1 MESIPVFDKI
11 KYSIIRFRIPQNYV
25 KNEEGKYVFVGK
37 VYGFGNINDD
47 FSKVL
52 DFLENFTVLNQEELL
67 TADDGVYN
75 WILYS
80 EKDSDDIKFAA
91 IQIQS
96 PFEIGTTHQSLA
108 YNKKVNASLIYGAG
122 ELKLEEAAPL
132 DAAPLDAAPLDAAP
146 LDAAPLDAA
155 PLDAAPLDKK
165 ITFNVLSGTYT
176 YNIQSITFDF
186 DRIVTRKIIDKFIE
200 LFPESTFN
208 NSRDSYVHSI
218 KTVSNKLLELYK
230 KNGFI
235 FRLFDEYNDW
245 AKFSNNFWNIDFRIE
260 YFKKKIDDKN
270 ENQKIMQTLYMES
283 IESMINLLEPELL
296 KSN

>member
-11 KYSIIRFRIPQNYV
+11 KYSIIRFRIPQNNV

-37 VYGFGNINDD
+37 VYGFSNINDD

-67 TADDGVYN
+67 SAEDGVYN

-80 EKDSDDIKFAA
+80 EKDSKDVKFAA
-91 IQIQS
+91 IHIQS

-122 ELKLEEAAPL
+122 ELKIEE
-132 DAAPLDAAPLDAAP
+132 
-146 LDAAPLDAA
+146 AA

-176 YNIQSITFDF
+176 YNIQATTFDF
-186 DRIVTRKIIDKFIE
+186 DRIVTRQIIDKFIE

-270 ENQKIMQTLYMES
+270 ENQNIMQTLYKES
-283 IESMINLLEPELL
+283 LESMINLLEPGLL
-296 KSN
+296 KSD

>member
-37 VYGFGNINDD
+37 VYGFSNINDD

-80 EKDSDDIKFAA
+80 EKDSKDIKFAA
-91 IQIQS
+91 THIES

-122 ELKLEEAAPL
+122 ELKIEE
-132 DAAPLDAAPLDAAP
+132 AAP

-176 YNIQSITFDF
+176 YNIQATTFDF
-186 DRIVTRKIIDKFIE
+186 DKIVTRQIINKFIE
-200 LFPESTFN
+200 IFPESTFN
-208 NSRDSYVHSI
+208 DSRDSYVHSI

-245 AKFSNNFWNIDFRIE
+245 AKFSNKFWSIDFNIE
-260 YFKKKIDDKN
+260 YFKKKIDDKE
-270 ENQKIMQTLYMES
+270 ENKDIMITLYLKS
-283 IESMINLLEPELL
+283 LESMINLLDPELL
-296 KSN
+296 KSD

>member
-1 MESIPVFDKI
+1 MENIPVFDKI
-11 KYSIIRFRIPQNYV
+11 KYPIIRFRIPQNNV

-37 VYGFGNINDD
+37 VYGLTNINDD
-47 FSKVL
+47 ILKVL
-52 DFLENFTVLNQEELL
+52 DFLENFTVLNQDELL

-80 EKDSDDIKFAA
+80 EKDSEDIKFAA
-91 IQIQS
+91 IQIES

-122 ELKLEEAAPL
+122 ELKIEDATLLEAAL
-132 DAAPLDAAPLDAAP
+132 
-146 LDAAPLDAA
+146 
-155 PLDAAPLDKK
+155 LDKK
-165 ITFNVLSGTYT
+165 VTFNVLSGTYT

-186 DRIVTRKIIDKFIE
+186 DKIVTRQIIDKFIE
-200 LFPESTFN
+200 LFPESIYQDCK
-208 NSRDSYVHSI
+208 DSYVHSI

-245 AKFSNNFWNIDFRIE
+245 ANFSNNFWNIDFRLE

-283 IESMINLLEPELL
+283 LESMIKLLEPELL
-296 KSN
+296 KSD

>member
-1 MESIPVFDKI
+1 MKSIPVFDKI
-11 KYSIIRFRIPQNYV
+11 KYPIIRFRIPQNNV

-37 VYGFGNINDD
+37 VYGLTNINDD
-47 FSKVL
+47 ISKVL

-80 EKDSDDIKFAA
+80 EKDSKDIKFAA
-91 IQIQS
+91 IHIQS

-122 ELKLEEAAPL
+122 ELKIEEAAPL
-132 DAAPLDAAPLDAAP
+132 DAAPLE
-146 LDAAPLDAA
+146 
-155 PLDAAPLDKK
+155 AAPLDKK
-165 ITFNVLSGTYT
+165 VTFNVLSGTYT

-186 DRIVTRKIIDKFIE
+186 DRIVTRQIIDKFIE
-200 LFPESTFN
+200 LFPESTYQDC
-208 NSRDSYVHSI
+208 RDSYVHSI

-235 FRLFDEYNDW
+235 LRLFDEYNDW
-245 AKFSNNFWNIDFRIE
+245 AKFSNQFWNIDFRIE

-270 ENQKIMQTLYMES
+270 ENQNIMQTLYMES

-296 KSN
+296 KS

>member
-1 MESIPVFDKI
+1 MENIPVFDKI
-11 KYSIIRFRIPQNYV
+11 KYPIIRFRIPQNNV

-37 VYGFGNINDD
+37 VYGFNNINDD
-47 FSKVL
+47 ISKVL

-67 TADDGVYN
+67 TADNGIYN

-80 EKDSDDIKFAA
+80 EKDSKDIKFAA
-91 IQIQS
+91 IHIQS

-122 ELKLEEAAPL
+122 EIKIEEAAPLDTAPL

-146 LDAAPLDAA
+146 LEAAPLE
-155 PLDAAPLDKK
+155 AAPLDKK

-186 DRIVTRKIIDKFIE
+186 DRIVTRQIIDKFIE
-200 LFPESTFN
+200 LFPESIYQDCK
-208 NSRDSYVHSI
+208 DSYVHSI

-245 AKFSNNFWNIDFRIE
+245 ANFSNKFWNIDFRIE
-260 YFKKKIDDKN
+260 YFEKKIDDKN
-270 ENQKIMQTLYMES
+270 ENQDIMKTLYKES
-283 IESMINLLEPELL
+283 LESMINLLEPELL
-296 KSN
+296 KS

>member
-1 MESIPVFDKI
+1 MENIPVFDKI
-11 KYSIIRFRIPQNYV
+11 KYPIIRFRIPQNNV

-37 VYGFGNINDD
+37 VYGFNNINDD
-47 FSKVL
+47 ISKIL
-52 DFLENFTVLNQEELL
+52 DFLENFTVLNQDQLL
-67 TADDGVYN
+67 SADDGIYN

-80 EKDSDDIKFAA
+80 EKDSKDIKFAA
-91 IQIQS
+91 IHIQS

-122 ELKLEEAAPL
+122 ELKIEN
-132 DAAPLDAAPLDAAP
+132 
-146 LDAAPLDAA
+146 
-155 PLDAAPLDKK
+155 KK
-165 ITFNVLSGTYT
+165 VTFNVLSGTYT

-186 DRIVTRKIIDKFIE
+186 DRIVTRQIIDKFIE
-200 LFPESTFN
+200 LFPESTYQDCK
-208 NSRDSYVHSI
+208 DSYVHSI

-245 AKFSNNFWNIDFRIE
+245 AKFSNQFWNIDFRLE
-260 YFKKKIDDKN
+260 HFKKKIDDKN
-270 ENQKIMQTLYMES
+270 ENQNIMQTLYMES

-296 KSN
+296 KSD

>member
-11 KYSIIRFRIPQNYV
+11 KYSIIRFRIPQNNV

-37 VYGFGNINDD
+37 VYGFSNINDD

-67 TADDGVYN
+67 TAEDGVYN

-80 EKDSDDIKFAA
+80 EKDSKDIKFAA
-91 IQIQS
+91 THIES

-122 ELKLEEAAPL
+122 ELKIEEAAPL
-132 DAAPLDAAPLDAAP
+132 EAAPLE
-146 LDAAPLDAA
+146 AA

-186 DRIVTRKIIDKFIE
+186 DRIVTRQIIDKFIE
-200 LFPESTFN
+200 LFPESIYQDCK
-208 NSRDSYVHSI
+208 DSYVHSI

-230 KNGFI
+230 KNSFMV
-235 FRLFDEYNDW
+235 RLFEEYNDW
-245 AKFSNNFWNIDFRIE
+245 AKFSNKFWSIDFNIE
-260 YFKKKIDDKN
+260 YFKKKIDDKE
-270 ENQKIMQTLYMES
+270 ENQDIMRTLYMKS
-283 IESMINLLEPELL
+283 LESMINLLEPELL
-296 KSN
+296 KSD

>member
-1 MESIPVFDKI
+1 MENIPVFDKI
-11 KYSIIRFRIPQNYV
+11 KYPIIRFRIPQNNV

-47 FSKVL
+47 ISKVL

-67 TADDGVYN
+67 TADDGIYN

-80 EKDSDDIKFAA
+80 EKDSKDIKFTA
-91 IQIQS
+91 IHIQS

-122 ELKLEEAAPL
+122 ELKIE
-132 DAAPLDAAPLDAAP
+132 
-146 LDAAPLDAA
+146 
-155 PLDAAPLDKK
+155 DKK

-176 YNIQSITFDF
+176 YNIQATTFDF
-186 DRIVTRKIIDKFIE
+186 DRIVTRQIIDKFIE
-200 LFPESTFN
+200 LFPESTYQDCK
-208 NSRDSYVHSI
+208 DSYVHSI

-245 AKFSNNFWNIDFRIE
+245 ANFSNKFWNIDFRIE
-260 YFKKKIDDKN
+260 YFKKKLDDKN

-283 IESMINLLEPELL
+283 LESMINLLEPELL
-296 KSN
+296 KSD

>member
-37 VYGFGNINDD
+37 VYGFSNINDD

-52 DFLENFTVLNQEELL
+52 DFLENFTVLNQDELL

-80 EKDSDDIKFAA
+80 EKDSKDIKFAA
-91 IQIQS
+91 THIES

-122 ELKLEEAAPL
+122 ELKIEDAAPL

-186 DRIVTRKIIDKFIE
+186 DRIVTRQIINKFIE
-200 LFPESTFN
+200 IFPESKFN
-208 NSRDSYVHSI
+208 DSRDSYVHSI

-245 AKFSNNFWNIDFRIE
+245 AKFSNKFWSIDFNIE
-260 YFKKKIDDKN
+260 YFKKKIDDKE
-270 ENQKIMQTLYMES
+270 ENKDIMITLYLKS
-283 IESMINLLEPELL
+283 LESMINLLDPELL
-296 KSN
+296 KSD